1 MPRASNELEMQAN
14 RSTTGER
21 LRVLLVED
29 SRMFTSA
36 LKFRF
41 ETDLGVD
48 VVTCSS
54 LAEMRHAASDA
65 DHGFF
70 VAVTDLN
77 LPDSPHCEALDY
89 ALDIDL
95 PTIVFTGKFDFNTRA
110 SILKKNVLDYVIKDT
125 DRAFDEIV
133 TAVQRIISNR
143 DYRIL
148 VVDDTKTQRS
158 ILSAMLRAQKFEVV
172 EAASGQQ
179 ALQAIAQN
187 PDIKLVLTDYHMG
200 DMDGYQ
206 LTRKL
211 RRDYTD
217 DMLRIIGIS
226 NSNDPELSASFLK
239 ARRQRFS
246 LSPLRS
252 GRIPVPDC
260 TEHRDPDED
269 GSAEEGRGPVLG
281 RCRSGLIPGTQLNRD
296 INAVTQ
302 AALRYCL
309 RSARS
314 CCGER
319 L

>member
-1 MPRASNELEMQAN
+1 MSKTSDDIERKPSLSA
-14 RSTTGER
+14 TGER

-54 LAEMRHAASDA
+54 LAEMKHAASDA
-65 DHGFF
+65 EHGFF

-89 ALDIDL
+89 ALDIEL

-133 TAVQRIISNR
+133 SAVRRIITNR
-143 DYRIL
+143 DFRIL

-158 ILSAMLRAQKFEVV
+158 ILSAMLQAQKFEVV

-179 ALQAIAQN
+179 ALEAIAAN
-187 PDIKLVLTDYHMG
+187 PDIRLVLTDYHMG

-211 RRDYTD
+211 RRDYSD
-217 DMLRIIGIS
+217 DVLRIIGIS

-239 ARRQRFS
+239 AGASDFMYRPFVQEEFQC
-246 LSPLRS
+246 
-252 GRIPVPDC
+252 RIAQNIGILMKM
-260 TEHRDPDED
+260 E
-269 GSAEEGRGPVLG
+269 ALKK
-281 RCRSGLIPGTQLNRD
+281 
-296 INAVTQ
+296 
-302 AALRYCL
+302 AATSFAPATAIR
-309 RSARS
+309 A
-314 CCGER
+314 
-319 L
+319 

>member
-1 MPRASNELEMQAN
+1 VPQVSIESDMHASLKPSAEK
-14 RSTTGER
+14 

-36 LKFRF
+36 LKYRF
-41 ETDLGVD
+41 ESDLGVD

-54 LAEMRHAASDA
+54 LAEMRQAAADA

-89 ALDIDL
+89 ALEVDL

-133 TAVQRIISNR
+133 AAVKRIISNR
-143 DYRIL
+143 DFRIL

-158 ILSAMLRAQKFEVV
+158 ILSAMLLAQKFEIV

-179 ALQAIAQN
+179 ALEAIAAD
-187 PDIKLVLTDYHMG
+187 PSIKLVLTDYHMG

-211 RRDYTD
+211 RRNYSD
-217 DMLRIIGIS
+217 DVLRIIGIS

-239 ARRQRFS
+239 AGASDFLYRPFVQEEFQCRIAQNIGILMKMDALKKAAS
-246 LSPLRS
+246 LLPA
-252 GRIPVPDC
+252 VAV
-260 TEHRDPDED
+260 
-269 GSAEEGRGPVLG
+269 SA
-281 RCRSGLIPGTQLNRD
+281 
-296 INAVTQ
+296 
-302 AALRYCL
+302 
-309 RSARS
+309 
-314 CCGER
+314 
-319 L
+319 

>member
-1 MPRASNELEMQAN
+1 MPRASNELEMQTSPLRA
-14 RSTTGER
+14 GER

-54 LAEMRHAASDA
+54 LAEMKLAASDA

-89 ALDIDL
+89 ALEVDL

-133 TAVQRIISNR
+133 NAVQRIMSNR
-143 DYRIL
+143 NYRIL

-158 ILSAMLRAQKFEVV
+158 ILTAMLQAQKFEVV

-179 ALQAIAQN
+179 ALEAIAAN

-239 ARRQRFS
+239 AGASDFLYRPFVQEEFQCRIAQNIGILMKMEALKKAAARH
-246 LSPLRS
+246 SPVA
-252 GRIPVPDC
+252 VP
-260 TEHRDPDED
+260 
-269 GSAEEGRGPVLG
+269 A
-281 RCRSGLIPGTQLNRD
+281 
-296 INAVTQ
+296 
-302 AALRYCL
+302 
-309 RSARS
+309 
-314 CCGER
+314 
-319 L
+319 